1 MCDKDGEKA
10 QHSQLSFLRNRL
22 RRLKSPQLGELCFVL
37 KIEFPAFFSC
47 QMSLLKK
54 KKKQSFINGLPKL
67 AEDLRDKQD
76 RGTSYEGIF
85 VQVPS
90 PHF

>member
-1 MCDKDGEKA
+1 MFCSKDRIP
-10 QHSQLSFLRNRL
+10 SIFFM
-22 RRLKSPQLGELCFVL
+22 PDVL
-37 KIEFPAFFSC
+37 IKE
-47 QMSLLKK
+47 

-90 PHF
+90 PHFKHPQGDLIDGHSHWV